1 MKNEGS
7 GLSFSASVQSAPPP
21 VPQGASAAGVSS
33 PQVVLRSVGH
43 VALSLALTLGF
54 LHTFS
59 AGLTGHQGD
68 SWEISFFGSK
78 PQQGGVL
85 IQILHILDMGP
96 ARRVWDTYP
105 SMGGGGGRR
114 GGRRLSEVSVFF

>member
-7 GLSFSASVQSAPPP
+7 GLSFPASVQSAPPP
-21 VPQGASAAGVSS
+21 IPQGPSAAGISS
-33 PQVVLRSVGH
+33 ASGKVVLRSVGH

-54 LHTFS
+54 LHTFP
-59 AGLTGHQGD
+59 AGLTGRQGD
-68 SWEISFFGSK
+68 SWEISFFRSK
-78 PQQGGVL
+78 PQQDGVL
-85 IQILHILDMGP
+85 MQILHILDMGP

-105 SMGGGGGRR
+105 SRGEA